1 MIIYKNDSLNDFLT
15 NIIINSYLENN
26 VDAKLM
32 IYIKENGK
40 IITPTRLA
48 SFINGYLKEKYS
60 TISQADLMR
69 LGLKDLSYQDYID
82 TCEFII
88 KSKVGKGLIGE
99 VIVHY
104 LLFECGY
111 LVTKDF
117 DKDVYNK
124 IDFVVEGDKDKC
136 NIQVKTIKS
145 IIDND
150 SKKDEIDLEKSYQ
163 LSNSLQQ
170 KIEEEKALNKYT
182 HKYYH
187 VIVNE
192 KYFKKQRYYQRD
204 VYIMLDDNSFVNVYS
219 FNNLTPSTVT
229 QLNRKL
235 IEDIFHLNRKEEKII
250 DNDKKDNIVCSKCG
264 DTLLK
269 YYLSDKD
276 KNVFCSEKC
285 AFNFYQLSINSDGPQ
300 NYVKTINEREGTDF
314 TF

>member
-15 NIIINSYLENN
+15 SIIINIYLENN
-26 VDAKLM
+26 IDAKLM
-32 IYIKENGK
+32 TYIKENGE
-40 IITPTRLA
+40 IITPTKLA
-48 SFINGYLKEKYS
+48 SSINGYLREKYS

-99 VIVHY
+99 AIVHY

-150 SKKDEIDLEKSYQ
+150 SNKDEIDLEKSYQ
-163 LSNSLQQ
+163 LSSSLQQ
-170 KIEEEKALNKYT
+170 KIEEEKSLNRYT

-204 VYIMLDDNSFVNVYS
+204 VYIILDDNSFVNVYS

-229 QLNRKL
+229 SLNRDL
-235 IEDIFHLNRKEEKII
+235 IEDILHLNRKEKKVIE
-250 DNDKKDNIVCSKCG
+250 DNKKDSIVCSECG
-264 DTLLK
+264 TTLLK

-285 AFNFYQLSINSDGPQ
+285 AFNFYQLSMNSNGPQ
-300 NYVKTINEREGTDF
+300 NYVEKINKNDNF